1 MRVSRPVFIGAF
13 IVVIAGAAAYARL
26 RLHPGDDPNTLR
38 VSGNVEV
45 TTTEVSFRI
54 PGRVLERLVT
64 EGDTV
69 TKGQLVA
76 RLDSLDIA
84 SQVAQRRAE
93 LDLARALLAELEA
106 GSRPEEIAE
115 ARAELDRARSDADRA
130 RLDLDRT
137 ESLLSRK
144 LAVSQQE
151 FDTAD
156 STAKS
161 AAATARQ
168 KEQRLA
174 LLIKGP
180 RLEQINQAKARL
192 AQAQQALV
200 LTETQLSYASVSSPL
215 SGLVLSKNIEPG
227 EYVAPGT
234 PVLTVGDM
242 EHPWVRA
249 YISAIDL
256 GRVTVGQAV
265 RVQTDSYPEK
275 IYPGRITYIASE
287 AEFTPKSVQTSKERV
302 NLVYRIKVDVANPH
316 MELKAGMPVD
326 GVIVLDRSS

>member
-1 MRVSRPVFIGAF
+1 MRASRPILIG
-13 IVVIAGAAAYARL
+13 VVIIAIAGAAAYARL
-26 RLHPGDDPNTLR
+26 RLYPGDDPNTLR

-76 RLDSLDIA
+76 RLDSLDIT
-84 SQVAQRRAE
+84 SQIAQRQAE
-93 LDLARALLAELEA
+93 LDLARASLAELEA

-115 ARAELDRARSDADRA
+115 ARAELDRARSDAERA
-130 RLDLDRT
+130 RLDLVRT
-137 ESLLSRK
+137 QSLLDRK

-156 STAKS
+156 AAAKS
-161 AAATARQ
+161 AEATARQ

-180 RLEQINQAKARL
+180 RQEQINQAKARL
-192 AQAQQALV
+192 AQVQQALV
-200 LTETQLSYASVSSPL
+200 LTETQRSYSTVSAPL
-215 SGLVLSKNIEPG
+215 AGLVLSKNIEPG

-234 PVLTVGDM
+234 PVLTIGDM

-249 YISAIDL
+249 YINATDL

-265 RVQTDSYPEK
+265 RVTTDSYPDKVYAGK
-275 IYPGRITYIASE
+275 ISYIAAE
-287 AEFTPKSVQTSKERV
+287 AEFTPKNVQTSKERV
-302 NLVYRIKVDVANPH
+302 NLVYRIKIEVANPT
-316 MELKAGMPVD
+316 MELKAGMPAD
-326 GVIVLDRSS
+326 GVIVLGEKS